1 MPEINSKPREGDP
14 IAEVRQKEV
23 FGLRN
28 LLDWFADLQLFLNQ
42 RVFGDGF
49 LNEHQSKTD
58 LLGVTP
64 NIPATISNE
73 GMQVYVTDA
82 AAGKGFYYSNGANWL
97 RVSDDTILA

>member
-14 IAEVRQKEV
+14 IAEAIDKEV

-49 LNEHQSKTD
+49 LNEHQVKVD

-64 NIPATISNE
+64 NIPATITNE

-82 AAGKGFYYSNGANWL
+82 VGGKGLFWSDGTNWR
-97 RVSDDTILA
+97 RVKDDSLLS